1 MTLPT
6 KVHEKLARNVR
17 PEGEFGA
24 DVFKLNLKYVNF
36 AFA

>member
-17 PEGEFGA
+17 PECELET

-36 AFA
+36 GYA